1 MASDGIGTI
10 VLGAGAASRMGEP
23 KQLLKWQG
31 ETLVQRAIRQAEDL
45 EAGPV
50 ILVLGANADLI
61 EPELLSG
68 RYHISRNEAWETGMG
83 SSIVC
88 GLQALLEGAP
98 SLDGVLITLVDQP
111 LILTADLGK
120 IIEIS
125 KKNNPP
131 LVAAFYG
138 NTLGVPALFSADL
151 FSELLTLSGQKGA
164 KAIISKYSESL
175 AKLDLPAAKLDLD
188 TPEEWKAFLQRKN
201 FGNF

>member
-1 MASDGIGTI
+1 MGTDRIGTI

-31 ETLVQRAIRQAEDL
+31 ETLVQRAIRQAENL
-45 EAGPV
+45 QKGPV
-50 ILVLGANADLI
+50 ILVLGANAALI
-61 EPELLSG
+61 EAELQEG
-68 RYHISRNEAWETGMG
+68 GYQIAHNEAWKTGMG

-88 GLQALLEGAP
+88 GLQALLAWSDP
-98 SLDGVLITLVDQP
+98 MAGVLITLVDQP
-111 LILTADLGK
+111 LINTSDLEK
-120 IIEIS
+120 IVAIF
-125 KKNNPP
+125 KKNNLP

-151 FSELLTLSGQKGA
+151 FPELLTLSGQKGA
-164 KAIISKYSESL
+164 KAIISKYRQSL

-188 TPEEWKAFLQRKN
+188 TPEEWKAFLERKN